1 VKKPEFAPHKVLRQY
16 ERIRKSDAQVHIAMM
31 QGLKELFEGQNPVK
45 KLIRGI
51 GLNLVDNL
59 GPLKQI
65 FGKSALGK

>member
-1 VKKPEFAPHKVLRQY
+1 
-16 ERIRKSDAQVHIAMM
+16 MM